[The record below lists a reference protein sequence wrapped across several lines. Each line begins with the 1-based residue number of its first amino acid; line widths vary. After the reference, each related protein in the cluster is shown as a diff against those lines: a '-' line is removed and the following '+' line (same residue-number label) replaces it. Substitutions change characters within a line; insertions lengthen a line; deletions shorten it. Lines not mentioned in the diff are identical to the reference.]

1 MELFKSSYYWLDL
14 LVGFGSP
21 ILLYVLVR
29 KNVVGRRDWK
39 LFWIGAAIGLSWEL
53 PIFMLS
59 ALSSYPVI
67 IWLRPL
73 PLNWVIFMICHT
85 LWDGAIFLVGVW
97 LVQFCCKRPIL
108 TQFRWPELLIMVIWG
123 QISAFLVEFSSVTND
138 AWVYVEGYWW
148 NPTAF
153 RVGPHPITIIIQI
166 AWFFAPILFYFAA
179 LKISSKGSGLKP
191 MLY

>member
-14 LVGFGSP
+14 LVGYGSP
-21 ILLYVLVR
+21 ILLYALVR
-29 KNVVGRRDWK
+29 KNIVGRRDWK
-39 LFWIGAAIGLSWEL
+39 LFWIGAAIGLSWEI

-59 ALSSYPVI
+59 ALSSHSVI

-97 LVQFCCKRPIL
+97 LVQLCCKRPIL
-108 TQFRWPELLIMVIWG
+108 TQFRWPELIVMVIWG

-179 LKISSKGSGLKP
+179 LKISSKGSDLKP